1 MRNTKKI
8 KADENGDDYMLFRT
22 DVCFSEYNLA
32 VEVMKKDILIEI
44 FFFEKKRQGT
54 LKKNLIVNST
64 ELILVKKIMM

>member
-8 KADENGDDYMLFRT
+8 KADENGDDYMLLRT

-54 LKKNLIVNST
+54 LKKT
-64 ELILVKKIMM
+64 